1 MAASNLNSNQNLY
14 VHTAS
19 VAGGCGIKSV
29 TTTSDLIVRIEELA
43 NSYGRLF
50 ASNLVTRSDEVAS
63 ARRRCQFLTGPSGIA
78 ELKRTLKEGSVNCW
92 RCISSERQQAVLSI
106 RNLEYGLQKLR
117 KEGWN
122 KRKVLRSR
130 VGDSKYWRIVTVHYQ

>member
-43 NSYGRLF
+43 KSYGRLF
-50 ASNLVTRSDEVAS
+50 ASNLVTRSDEVAL
-63 ARRRCQFLTGPSGIA
+63 ARRRYQFLTGPSGIA

-92 RCISSERQQAVLSI
+92 RCTSSERQQYLNLFHSALLIFAFPLSLI
-106 RNLEYGLQKLR
+106 
-117 KEGWN
+117 
-122 KRKVLRSR
+122 
-130 VGDSKYWRIVTVHYQ
+130 VGSITSI